1 MSRCGCKTMPRPAI
15 AAAVLIFISFTSPA
29 HAEVD
34 DAVAVVARL
43 HATLLSVMEEAD
55 TLGVKGRDRHLA
67 PEIERAFHLRLMAR
81 ITSGAVWMK
90 ADTAQ
95 RDSLAAAFS
104 RLSIATYASRF
115 QGYSGQSFETI
126 GGRPGPA
133 ATHLVDTRILR
144 PGESPIPLT
153 YVLKQ
158 VDGRWGIV
166 DILLDTGISELAV
179 RRSEYR
185 SILKKDGL
193 DGLIAVF
200 NAKVDELLT
209 P

>member
-1 MSRCGCKTMPRPAI
+1 MTRPVI
-15 AAAVLIFISFTSPA
+15 VAAVLIVLSFASSA
-29 HAEVD
+29 HAGVD
-34 DAVAVVARL
+34 DAVAVVTRL
-43 HATLLSVMEEAD
+43 HDTLLSVMKEAD

>member
-1 MSRCGCKTMPRPAI
+1 
-15 AAAVLIFISFTSPA
+15 
-29 HAEVD
+29 
-34 DAVAVVARL
+34 
-43 HATLLSVMEEAD
+43 
-55 TLGVKGRDRHLA
+55 
-67 PEIERAFHLRLMAR
+67 
-81 ITSGAVWMK
+81 
-90 ADTAQ
+90 
-95 RDSLAAAFS
+95 
-104 RLSIATYASRF
+104 
-115 QGYSGQSFETI
+115 
-126 GGRPGPA
+126 
-133 ATHLVDTRILR
+133 VDTRILR

-158 VDGRWGIV
+158 LDGRWGIV
-166 DILLDTGISELAV
+166 DVLLDTGISELAV